1 MGRKGTG
8 VDEHNGALRIRFT
21 LAGRRETVVL
31 RLSTGATMAPTAANL
46 RYALRL
52 ADDVRAAVRS
62 GSFTWARFFPHHARA
77 RDDAGSQTV
86 GALLQAWLGTLRKSK
101 STVKSYHSAVNFWM
115 GTPVGNRLASDLVKS
130 DVLAALASRPELKG
144 KTINNYLVALRQGL
158 GLSVEDGRLAVN
170 VARQVKSARV
180 QRPEPD
186 PFTRAEAEAIV
197 ADMRRHYPDPVWQYT
212 QVKFWTGLRSSE
224 SFAVRWSDFDAGSR
238 TLRVHRGIVLGEEV
252 DGTKTRV
259 ARSVMLN
266 SLALE
271 ALQAARPHTLMR
283 GSVDR
288 DDDFAFRD
296 PRRDFEPWHKD
307 QYFTRWYW
315 IPTLRRL
322 GLRYR
327 PPYNT
332 RHTYATQLLMAGRK
346 PAWAAAQLGH
356 DLKMFLTVYARWI
369 PSDGD
374 AAEMAAFEA
383 ELRADEKRRG
393 AQ

>member
-1 MGRKGTG
+1 MGRRGSG

-21 LAGRRETVVL
+21 LNGRREAVVL
-31 RLSTGATMAPTAANL
+31 RLATGATMAPTAANH
-46 RYALRL
+46 RFALRL
-52 ADDVRAAVRS
+52 ADDVRAAVRA
-62 GSFTWARFFPHHARA
+62 GSFTWARYFPYQARA
-77 RDDAGSQTV
+77 SHEAGSQTV
-86 GALLQAWLGTLRKSK
+86 AALLQAWLGTLRKST
-101 STVKSYHSAVNFWM
+101 STIKSYRTAVAFWLA
-115 GTPVGNRLASDLVKS
+115 TPVGDKLASELVKS
-130 DVLAALASRPELKG
+130 DVLAALACRPDLKG
-144 KTINNYLVALRQGL
+144 KTVNNYMVALRQGL
-158 GLSVEDGRLAVN
+158 GLSVDDGRLAVN
-170 VARQVKSARV
+170 VAKQVKSARV

-186 PFTRAEAEAIV
+186 PFTRAEADAIV
-197 ADMRRHYPDPVWQYT
+197 ADMRRHYPDPVWQYCAF
-212 QVKFWTGLRSSE
+212 KFWTGLRSSE
-224 SFAVRWSDFDAGSR
+224 SFAVRWADIDQSGR
-238 TLRVHRGIVLGEEV
+238 TLRVHRGVVLGEEV
-252 DGTKTRV
+252 DGTKTRT

-266 SLALE
+266 SLAWE

-296 PRRDFEPWHKD
+296 PRRDFAPWHKD

-332 RHTYATQLLMAGRK
+332 RHTYATQLLMSGRK
-346 PAWAAAQLGH
+346 PAWSATQLGH
-356 DLKMFLTVYARWI
+356 DIKMFLTVYARWI

-383 ELRADEKRRG
+383 DLRG
-393 AQ
+393 AGARGAG